1 MQIEVVGGRGSPCC
15 GRNSGP
21 GVYEGPQFPSRPSP
35 GAGPKAPPRSGTGSR
50 FPSPPRQSPLPG
62 PGMEAPAELLATLP
76 LLGTALALLLASL
89 WFWRSRAC
97 ALGSSEALNPPKQAR
112 PSAGAEETQTF
123 GEAPYELEEPRA
135 GAGKKEEELKEEEE
149 RQNEEPNSE
158 SKKMSLLAKLEE
170 EDEEEAFSF
179 KYSPGKLRGNQY
191 KKMLTKEELEEEQR
205 IELTSDFTCL

>member
-1 MQIEVVGGRGSPCC
+1 
-15 GRNSGP
+15 
-21 GVYEGPQFPSRPSP
+21 
-35 GAGPKAPPRSGTGSR
+35 
-50 FPSPPRQSPLPG
+50 
-62 PGMEAPAELLATLP
+62 MEAPAELLATLP

-97 ALGSSEALNPPKQAR
+97 ALRSSEDPAPPKQAR

-123 GEAPYELEEPRA
+123 GEALEEPPA
-135 GAGKKEEELKEEEE
+135 GAGKKEEEPEEEEEEE

-158 SKKMSLLAKLEE
+158 SKKMSLLSKLED